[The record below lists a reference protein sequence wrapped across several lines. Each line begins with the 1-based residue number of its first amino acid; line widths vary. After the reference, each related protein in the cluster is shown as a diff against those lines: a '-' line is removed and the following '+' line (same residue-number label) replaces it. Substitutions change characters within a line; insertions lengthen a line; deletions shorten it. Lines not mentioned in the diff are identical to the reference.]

1 MYRDVGYRV
10 AKEIGDP
17 ITVDVPKSG
26 QAYGPSL
33 RIRVNVDIT
42 NSLWG
47 REIMQI
53 KGVFKGWVYLDS

>member
-1 MYRDVGYRV
+1 MWIRVFNIPIKRMYRDVGYRV

-42 NSLWG
+42 KTLYEGG
-47 REIMQI
+47 R
-53 KGVFKGWVYLDS
+53 

>member
-26 QAYGPSL
+26 QAYGPFL

-42 NSLWG
+42 KTLYEGG
-47 REIMQI
+47 R
-53 KGVFKGWVYLDS
+53 